1 MGGSINGNGS
11 TYKYMHEI
19 VVFLLRVN
27 RLHQPS
33 ISVFFVIKSVCSKGV
48 EEIYRTD
55 LF

>member
-1 MGGSINGNGS
+1 MGGGINENGS
-11 TYKYMHEI
+11 KCECTHKI
-19 VVFLLRVN
+19 VVCLLPMN

-33 ISVFFVIKSVCSKGV
+33 ISVFFGIKSVCSKGV